1 MTNKIDHIG
10 IAVHSIQRALK
21 FYEDILGLKQR
32 EILEVPERGVRAAMI
47 DGGYSTIELIEP
59 MGPDSP
65 LTKFLE
71 KRGEGI
77 HHIAFEV
84 TDIERTMENL
94 KAKDI
99 EFINPKPYLGT
110 HNRKVVFL
118 SPKSCHGVLI
128 ELCQRTI

>member
-1 MTNKIDHIG
+1 M
-10 IAVHSIQRALK
+10 
-21 FYEDILGLKQR
+21 GLRQG

-47 DGGYSTIELIEP
+47 DGGNVTIELIEP

-84 TDIERTMENL
+84 SDIEKMMENL
-94 KAKDI
+94 KDKDI
-99 EFINPKPYLGT
+99 ELINPKPFRGA
-110 HNRKVVFL
+110 HNSKVAFL

-128 ELCQRTI
+128 ELCQCTI